1 MNARR
6 VLIGLIGAN
15 IQGSLS
21 PALQEDACAAAG
33 LKGYYH
39 LIDLDKLPGR
49 RLPDLVS
56 AVRSA
61 GFRGVNVTFPCKEAV
76 IPLLDEVSAEARQIG
91 AVNTVTIDPAGRMV
105 GYNTDRIGFRSSF
118 EETLGADAV
127 AGRAA
132 VQIGAGGAGRAV
144 AFALMDMQVATL
156 LIYDRDVS
164 RSSQLVAELAVYFG
178 AERCRLIEDPASAMG
193 DAAGVVNAT
202 PTGMSGFPG
211 CPIAPEALRAEHWVA
226 DVIYTPVETE
236 LIKAGRR
243 IGSRVMTGAGMCV
256 HQGAASFRLFTGAEV
271 SVARMHEVFGQALAL
286 RDGAGASS
294 AE

>member
-33 LKGYYH
+33 FRGYYH
-39 LIDLDKLPGR
+39 LMDLDKLPGR
-49 RLPDLVS
+49 RLPDLVG

-91 AVNTVTIDPAGRMV
+91 AVNTVTIDPAGRTV

-118 EETLGADAV
+118 EETLGVDAI
-127 AGRAA
+127 AGKTA

-144 AFALMDMQVATL
+144 AFALMDMEAATL
-156 LIYDRDVS
+156 LIHDRDVA
-164 RSSQLVAELAVYFG
+164 RSSQLVAELAVHFG
-178 AERCRLIEDPASAMG
+178 AERCRLIEDPASAMR
-193 DAAGVVNAT
+193 DAVGVVNAT

-211 CPIAPEALRAEHWVA
+211 CPIEPGALRAEHWVA
-226 DVIYTPVETE
+226 DIVYTPVETE
-236 LIKAGRR
+236 LVKAGRHV
-243 IGSRVMTGAGMCV
+243 GARVMTGAGMCV

-271 SVARMHEVFGQALAL
+271 SVARMHEVFAQALAL
-286 RDGAGASS
+286 RDGAGAPSP
-294 AE
+294 